1 MIWVGTKEELEDFVK
16 LANSLVPSIKVTT
29 EFDYI
34 SRSVNYLDM
43 TVYIDEEGFLK
54 TDLYKK
60 VERESQ
66 DLVSNAYVR
75 PPGSCE
81 HTVFTWIQAT
91 ENLLR
96 LGYPP
101 NTVV

>member
-1 MIWVGTKEELEDFVK
+1 M
-16 LANSLVPSIKVTT
+16 TT

-75 PPGSCE
+75 PPGSCDKE
-81 HTVFTWIQAT
+81 HTVLTWIQAS